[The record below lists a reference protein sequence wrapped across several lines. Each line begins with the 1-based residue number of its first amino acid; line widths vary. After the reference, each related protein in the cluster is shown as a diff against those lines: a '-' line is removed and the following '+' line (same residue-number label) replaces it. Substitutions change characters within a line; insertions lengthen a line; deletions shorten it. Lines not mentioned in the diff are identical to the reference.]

1 MPGPDAMPP
10 ARLRIRV
17 VFGDAA
23 MIGPG
28 KADLLDHIAAT
39 GSIAAAGRAMVMSYK
54 RAWILVETLNAM
66 FRAPLVDRLRGGPTR
81 GGAVLT
87 PTGRAVLDAYRLL
100 EASAGAAAAAPLAAM
115 TDLLCDMPGR
125 K

>member
-1 MPGPDAMPP
+1 MPP

-81 GGAVLT
+81 GGAGLT
-87 PTGRAVLDAYRLL
+87 PTGRAVLDADRLL